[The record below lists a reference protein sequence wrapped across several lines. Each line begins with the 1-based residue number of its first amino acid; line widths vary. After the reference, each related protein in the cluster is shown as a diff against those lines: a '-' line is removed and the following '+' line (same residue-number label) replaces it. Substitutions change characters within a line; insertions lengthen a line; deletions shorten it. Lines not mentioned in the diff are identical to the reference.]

1 MVISLDRPGPRHQA
15 LSIPPENALKA
26 KRFAA
31 RGRGDIS
38 ALIETRSTWY
48 AGCDRGRYSVME
60 KSNNAPEVELPANPA
75 SEDDVYELPAMG
87 ASDAEI
93 PAQWR
98 SMATYTLETLARC
111 PHCREPIRSVRVIG
125 LSRAQVSF
133 TSTLPRKGR
142 VITCPECDCILSA
155 ELTGLV

>member
-1 MVISLDRPGPRHQA
+1 M
-15 LSIPPENALKA
+15 ENSKDTPNVDL
-26 KRFAA
+26 R
-31 RGRGDIS
+31 
-38 ALIETRSTWY
+38 
-48 AGCDRGRYSVME
+48 
-60 KSNNAPEVELPANPA
+60 ANPEQ
-75 SEDDVYELPAMG
+75 EDDVYELPAMG
-87 ASDAEI
+87 AADAEI

-98 SMATYTLETLARC
+98 SAATYTLETLARC

>member
-1 MVISLDRPGPRHQA
+1 
-15 LSIPPENALKA
+15 
-26 KRFAA
+26 
-31 RGRGDIS
+31 
-38 ALIETRSTWY
+38 
-48 AGCDRGRYSVME
+48 ME
-60 KSNNAPEVELPANPA
+60 KPRNVPIVEPLPGQA
-75 SEDDVYELPAMG
+75 EEDVYELPAMG
-87 ASDAEI
+87 APDAEI

-98 SMATYTLETLARC
+98 SVASYTLETLARC

-125 LSRAQVSF
+125 LTRTQVSF